1 MVSPPS
7 LSSICRPL
15 SLSGAMTT
23 WHTPKLC
30 RASSGESAWSTF
42 SKGWLVSSSIMLAL
56 PDPPD
61 PSKIMHEQCS
71 LLLFG
76 LGICCRN
83 ARVQQS
89 LLDFALRL
97 LHSSAYVTYM
107 NYLALVLF
115 LKNDFNVLPSL
126 LWTLIFNAR
135 RLVMSK
141 LLPNAREKLVCS
153 WMKQKLKL
161 FHNIC
166 FHSFHDFVPLTSSR
180 TLEILVLQRNFCC
193 YHAWNSH

>member
-1 MVSPPS
+1 
-7 LSSICRPL
+7 
-15 SLSGAMTT
+15 
-23 WHTPKLC
+23 
-30 RASSGESAWSTF
+30 
-42 SKGWLVSSSIMLAL
+42 MLAL

-126 LWTLIFNAR
+126 L
-135 RLVMSK
+135 
-141 LLPNAREKLVCS
+141 
-153 WMKQKLKL
+153 
-161 FHNIC
+161 
-166 FHSFHDFVPLTSSR
+166 
-180 TLEILVLQRNFCC
+180 
-193 YHAWNSH
+193 